1 MNKIELIIFSVLS
14 VISALVA
21 FDFIAYVL
29 KSSPKSS
36 YLTKR
41 MWSLGL
47 LTTMALVY
55 WYMNGMRFL

>member
-1 MNKIELIIFSVLS
+1 MNKIELIIFSVLA

-21 FDFIAYVL
+21 FDFITYVL

-41 MWSLGL
+41 MWLLGL
-47 LTTMALVY
+47 FTTMALVY
-55 WYMNGMRFL
+55 

>member
-1 MNKIELIIFSVLS
+1 MDKIELIIFAVLF

-21 FDFIAYVL
+21 FDFITYVL

-41 MWSLGL
+41 MWLLGL

-55 WYMNGMRFL
+55 WCFENGR

>member
-1 MNKIELIIFSVLS
+1 MDKIELIIFAVLF

-21 FDFIAYVL
+21 FDFITYVL
-29 KSSPKSS
+29 KSSPKLS

-41 MWSLGL
+41 MWLLGL

-55 WYMNGMRFL
+55 WYMNGKRFL

>member
-1 MNKIELIIFSVLS
+1 MNKIELIIFAVLS

-21 FDFIAYVL
+21 FDFITYVL

-36 YLTKR
+36 YLTKI
-41 MWSLGL
+41 MWLLGL

-55 WYMNGMRFL
+55 WYMNGKRFL